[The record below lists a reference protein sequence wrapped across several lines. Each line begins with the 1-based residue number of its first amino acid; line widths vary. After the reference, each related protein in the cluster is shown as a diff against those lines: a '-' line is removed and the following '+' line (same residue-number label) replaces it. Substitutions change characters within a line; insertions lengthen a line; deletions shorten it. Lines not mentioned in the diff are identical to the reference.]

1 MKEPVHAT
9 IRRINGGVRLRA
21 DVEGKP
27 SLEIDSAPPYGAG
40 DTLSAMELFLTSLCG
55 CSGGT
60 VLALLNKMRK
70 TILSFSI
77 EAEGTRLQEPPMRFS
92 TITLKFRLASPNTT
106 EEELKKI
113 IRLAGEKYCP
123 VWAMIKNTVEVET
136 EAEVAAG

>member
-1 MKEPVHAT
+1 M
-9 IRRINGGVRLRA
+9 RLINESVRLRA

-40 DTLSAMELFLTSLCG
+40 DTLSPMELFLTSLCG

-70 TILSFSI
+70 TILSFSM
-77 EAEGTRLQEPPMRFS
+77 EAEGTRLQEPPTRFS
-92 TITLKFRLASPNTT
+92 AITLKFKLVSPNTT
-106 EEELKKI
+106 EEEFKKI
-113 IRLAGEKYCP
+113 IRLTEEKYCP

-136 EAEVAAG
+136 EAEVTAG